1 MVLRIRSLFSQVV
14 DSRWIVVSSWSSFP
28 KTHTRNLIPII
39 RAKGSLRMTT
49 AYLNRIATA
58 VPEHDVHAPFVV
70 FAEMMLADPRLRAV
84 FRRMASRANIA
95 HRYSFLDP
103 QKKSGQFSSHDAHD
117 FYQPGNFPNTTR
129 RMELFEQSAPVL
141 MKKAVDQLALNEK
154 ERSGIAHVLVTC
166 CTGLYAPGLDF
177 EIVDHLGLS
186 AGVERTMVGFMGCY
200 AAINA
205 LKLARHIVRSEP
217 KAGVLMVNL
226 ELCTLHLQETQE
238 LEQVLSF
245 LVFADGASASL
256 ITAQE
261 QGFALDS
268 FKAVMVPE
276 TRGLITW
283 KIRGL
288 GFDMLLSGQVPGE
301 LGRALHE
308 GELMADRE
316 CIDLWAVHPGGRS
329 ILDAVEKGLEL
340 PVNALEASREVLSC
354 FGNMSSATVMFVL
367 ERMMQQGQP
376 GLRGCAMSFGP
387 GLTAETMRFHVV

>member
-1 MVLRIRSLFSQVV
+1 V
-14 DSRWIVVSSWSSFP
+14 
-28 KTHTRNLIPII
+28 
-39 RAKGSLRMTT
+39 
-49 AYLNRIATA
+49 
-58 VPEHDVHAPFVV
+58 HDAFVV
-70 FAEMMLADPRLRAV
+70 FAEKMLADPQLRTIL
-84 FRRMASRANIA
+84 RRMVRRANIA

-103 QKKSGQFSSHDAHD
+103 RKGSGQFSSHDAHE
-117 FYQPGNFPNTTR
+117 FYRPGNFPNTSR

-141 MKKAVDQLALNEK
+141 MRKVVDRLALNEK
-154 ERSGIAHVLVTC
+154 ERSSITHVLVTC

-186 AGVERTMVGFMGCY
+186 AGVERTMVGFMGCS

-205 LKLARHIVRSEP
+205 LKLARHIVRSDP
-217 KAGVLMVNL
+217 KSGVLMVNL

-245 LVFADGASASL
+245 LIFADGAAASL
-256 ITAQE
+256 ITAYE

-288 GFDMLLSGQVPGE
+288 GFDMLLSGQVPAE
-301 LGRALHE
+301 LGRALHG
-308 GELMADRE
+308 GELMAERDG
-316 CIDLWAVHPGGRS
+316 IDLWAVHPGGRS

-340 PVNALEASREVLSC
+340 PVGALAASREVLSC

-367 ERMMQQGQP
+367 QRMMSQAQSGQ
-376 GLRGCAMSFGP
+376 RGCAMSFGP
-387 GLTAETMRFHVV
+387 GLTAETMRFHAV